1 MPSPRSR
8 YKFSHPD
15 IPICQDRLRQIIAEG
30 DAAEEARSAAGMRL
44 IAAVSRSE
52 PDLAQ
57 GRDEISTLSAELT
70 ALRLQRDRL
79 RSSGSTEQAE
89 RLAGLSAQIT
99 ETTRQL
105 ADAQARASEISAR
118 QIAAMERRR
127 RVVTYALERG
137 LHTPEV
143 LRSIDQEG
151 RPL

>member
-8 YKFSHPD
+8 HKFSHPA
-15 IPICQDRLRQIIAEG
+15 IPICPDRLRQIIAEG

-44 IAAVSRSE
+44 AAAMARGQ

-57 GRDEISTLSAELT
+57 GRDEVSTLSAELS

-79 RSSGSTEQAE
+79 RSSGSAEQAE
-89 RLAGLSAQIT
+89 RLSALSDKIT

-105 ADAQARASEISAR
+105 ADAQARSSEISAR

-127 RVVTYALERG
+127 RVVAYALERG

>member
-8 YKFSHPD
+8 HKFSHPD
-15 IPICQDRLRQIIAEG
+15 IPICPDRLRQIIAEG
-30 DAAEEARSAAGMRL
+30 DAAEEARQSAGMRL
-44 IAAVSRSE
+44 IAAVSRGE

-57 GRDEISTLSAELT
+57 GRDEVSTLSAELS

-79 RSSGSTEQAE
+79 RSSGSAEQVE
-89 RLAGLSAQIT
+89 RLSALSDKII

-105 ADAQARASEISAR
+105 ADAQARSSEVSAR

-127 RVVTYALERG
+127 RVVAYALERG
-137 LHTPEV
+137 FHTPEV
-143 LRSIDQEG
+143 LRSIDQQG